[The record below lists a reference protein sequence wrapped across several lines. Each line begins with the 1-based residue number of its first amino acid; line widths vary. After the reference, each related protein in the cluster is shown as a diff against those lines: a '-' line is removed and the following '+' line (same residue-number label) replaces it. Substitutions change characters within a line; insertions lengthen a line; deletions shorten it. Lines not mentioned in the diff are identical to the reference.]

1 MEKSDELDKKMALY
15 RSLSNGYNASAQR
28 LVTSLFGWLAY
39 VAFVSRPEII
49 KSFNILLIIAIA
61 FTLFIMSLYFWY
73 ATCYLGACMRVIER
87 SIGIANIVKK
97 TQGKVSCLF
106 TLFKTIGWHKSESE
120 YEGTTTGEKLT
131 LLVIILLYAIGT
143 LLIVLAFN

>member
-1 MEKSDELDKKMALY
+1 MKKGDELDKKMALY

-39 VAFVSRPEII
+39 VAFVSRSRII
-49 KSFNILLIIAIA
+49 NSFNISLAIAI
-61 FTLFIMSLYFWY
+61 TCILLIMSLYFWY

-87 SIGIANIVKK
+87 SIGIVEIVKE

-131 LLVIILLYAIGT
+131 LIVIISLYAIGT
-143 LLIVLAFN
+143 LFIFRPFN